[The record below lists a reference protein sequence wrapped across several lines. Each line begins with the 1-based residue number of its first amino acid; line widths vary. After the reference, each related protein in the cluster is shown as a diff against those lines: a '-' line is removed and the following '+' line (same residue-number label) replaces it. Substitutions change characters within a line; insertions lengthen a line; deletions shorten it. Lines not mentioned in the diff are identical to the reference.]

1 MELTDLR
8 IFIDVVDSGGIT
20 AAANKVHRVP
30 SGITTRIKL
39 LEKELGVSLF
49 ERIRK
54 KMILTSDGTL
64 FLGYA
69 KRIVFLADEAVSTVR
84 NSVEQG
90 SLRIGSMDS
99 VAFRFSNE
107 LSKYHNT
114 YPNVSLSLVS
124 GTAHELIGMVK
135 NGDIDMAITLDPP
148 QDKNLSSEF
157 ISEDQVC
164 LITDL
169 EHPVIKTPS
178 AIGSSSILVF
188 QHGCPYRF
196 KLEEW
201 LRNGNV
207 MPSRIVE
214 IHSYHAMIG
223 CVVAGMGIAIVPESI
238 LRGYPKNAGFKI
250 HGLPK
255 KLSQGELR
263 VVYRGTKENKKY
275 ENLLRLL
282 KGL

>member
-39 LEKELGVSLF
+39 LEEELGTTLF
-49 ERIRK
+49 DRIRN
-54 KMILTSDGTL
+54 KMILTSDGIL
-64 FLGYA
+64 FLDYA
-69 KRIVFLADEAVSTVR
+69 KRIVFLANEAVSTVG

-114 YPNVSLSLVS
+114 CPNVSLSLVS
-124 GTAHELIGMVK
+124 GTSHELIGMVK

-169 EHPVIKTPS
+169 GHPAIKTPS

-201 LRNGNV
+201 LRNSNV
-207 MPSRIVE
+207 IPSRIVE

-250 HGLPK
+250 HELPK

-263 VVYRGTKENKKY
+263 AVYRGTKKNKKY